1 MAFNI
6 DDFAIPPK
14 NTVRYHK
21 RLEKLK
27 TSGRYTVS
35 IEKAVEGAIANISEE
50 RSRSFVIYGEPQ
62 SGKTEMMIA
71 LTARLLDEGHR
82 LIVVLLNDSVQLL
95 NQNLERFR
103 RSGLDP
109 APKNF
114 NEILDPTIEIGG
126 SEWVIFSKKNS
137 KDLKKLINKLD
148 CQDGKIIIDD
158 EADYATPNSKINH
171 GERTKINELVGRLL
185 GNEGIYIGVTATPAR
200 LDLNNTFENDNERWI
215 DFPPHPD
222 YKGQNTFFPVSLKEL
237 LGYRLNLLPDTGD
250 DPKHLREALFGFFVN
265 VAYLNLKINPEETN
279 YCMLIHTSGKKADH
293 TGDYKQVVK
302 AFASLKNVDDAK
314 FESYLRRIWEIAK
327 DRYPGEE
334 DTLTKY
340 IRQNIN
346 RNTIVVMNSDIDKK
360 VVDYMSA
367 TVPSTLFTVAIGG
380 NIVSRGVTFEHL
392 LSMFFTRDVKHRI
405 QQDTY
410 IQRARMFGSRESYLH
425 YFELS
430 IPERLYL
437 DWHKCFVFH
446 TLALGSIRS
455 GNGSPVW
462 LEDSRIAAVA
472 SSSINRS
479 TVTMDSGEMS
489 FELFDYHNSIEEII
503 SSDIPSLE
511 KVELIARKLG
521 DSRLPEFL
529 LTYIRNFSPDGDQS
543 LAIHESRSIAGYKD
557 AGTDQD
563 KVRRTKGF
571 IGQSDLEEKKY
582 PLAIHHVKIF
592 FNQAQKARVFYKYKG
607 NIKFLKNLK
616 VTSHA

>member
-6 DDFAIPPK
+6 GDFAIPPK

-27 TSGRYTVS
+27 ASGRYTVS

-114 NEILDPTIEIGG
+114 NEILDPTIEIGE

-137 KDLKKLINKLD
+137 KDLKKLINKLHS
-148 CQDGKIIIDD
+148 QDGKIIIDD

-171 GERTKINELVGRLL
+171 GERTKINELVGNLI

-222 YKGQNTFFPVSLKEL
+222 YKGQNTFFPVSLKEP

-265 VAYLNLKINPEETN
+265 VAYLNLRINPEETN

-302 AFASLKNVDDAK
+302 AFASLKNVDDDK

-489 FELFDYHNSIEEII
+489 FELFDYHNSIEELV
-503 SSDIPSLE
+503 SSDLPSLQKLE
-511 KVELIARKLG
+511 RIAQKLG
-521 DSRLPEFL
+521 NSRLPEFL
-529 LTYIRNFSPDGDQS
+529 LTYIRNFSPDADQS

-592 FNQAQKARVFYKYKG
+592 YNQAQKARVFYKYKG

-616 VTSHA
+616 VVSHA